1 MDTIAEL
8 QAPEMRPFHVTP
20 IEPSSPNSNLVYA
33 PKGTENCPVFM
44 AKRSKTT
51 EKMMRGIETFFSNPE
66 HMGKLLP
73 FLQQDPKNKPKISMR
88 LIEWFVC
95 VYCMHHTVDWFLGNE
110 FFNVY
115 LDYNSMMKDNKKQRF
130 DPFGRKW
137 RKEKRKDTKVNPPRE
152 YTVQVYHGIRFYY
165 SDTNYV
171 ITTVAQL
178 NFFRWFIE
186 KKILDYI
193 IDHRK
198 ELIEEMNK
206 YNQDKKK
213 KKGHSD
219 EISSPAKQAT
229 TSTQPL
235 YSIVSAAASTTSQQ
249 DHKVRVQAIKKVTK
263 KNVEVYVSFD

>member
-20 IEPSSPNSNLVYA
+20 IDQGVPATNYVLA
-33 PKGTENCPVFM
+33 PKGNEHCQVLM

-51 EKMMRGIETFFSNPE
+51 EKMMRGIETFFSNAE

-115 LDYNSMMKDNKKQRF
+115 LDYNAMMKDNKKQRF

-137 RKEKRKDTKVNPPRE
+137 RKEKRKDNSVSPARE
-152 YTVQVYHGIRFYY
+152 YTVQVYHGIRFFYT
-165 SDTNYV
+165 DTNYV

-186 KKILDYI
+186 KKILDYMI
-193 IDHRK
+193 EHRK
-198 ELIEEMNK
+198 ELIDEMNR

-213 KKGHSD
+213 KKDVIVVDD
-219 EISSPAKQAT
+219 ETEAEESIEKPKKTFSLAAT
-229 TSTQPL
+229 TTTTQ
-235 YSIVSAAASTTSQQ
+235 QQ
-249 DHKVRVQAIKKVTK
+249 QRKVRVQATKKVTK

>member
-1 MDTIAEL
+1 MDTIAES

-20 IEPSSPNSNLVYA
+20 IDQGVPATNFVLA
-33 PKGTENCPVFM
+33 PKGNEHCQVLM

-51 EKMMRGIETFFSNPE
+51 EKMMRGIETFFSNAE

-115 LDYNSMMKDNKKQRF
+115 LDYNAMMKDNKKQRF

-137 RKEKRKDTKVNPPRE
+137 RKEKRKDTTVNPPRE
-152 YTVQVYHGIRFYY
+152 YTVQVYHGIRFFYT
-165 SDTNYV
+165 DTNYV

-186 KKILDYI
+186 KKILDYMI
-193 IDHRK
+193 EHRK
-198 ELIEEMNK
+198 ELIEEMNRH
-206 YNQDKKK
+206 NQSKKK
-213 KKGHSD
+213 KKNGVDTESEVGEEESLDEKPTKRLCAVVTHS
-219 EISSPAKQAT
+219 QR
-229 TSTQPL
+229 
-235 YSIVSAAASTTSQQ
+235 
-249 DHKVRVQAIKKVTK
+249 KVRVQATKKVTK